1 MRKYLEA
8 NYHCKIWQDGRGYH
22 IEFDGVEVKICK
34 YMSEVEDYLKE
45 RKAKSVATK
54 QSALIVVSDL

>member
-45 RKAKSVATK
+45 RKAKSVKRTK
-54 QSALIVVSDL
+54 LDRGYQ